1 MIGLSSGTQ
10 HQHSGFSYI
19 NFGKTKDQP
28 RTIKV
33 IFSTG
38 ILDSMMAFG
47 RFIYGGEIHE
57 GHFEITAKKL
67 IFDGVEYV
75 LDSLRFLPPVRPS
88 KIVCVGV
95 NYRDHAEEFGKDV
108 PEEPVIF
115 MKPES
120 AVIGNEDTILLPPQS
135 KRVDYEGELAIV
147 IGRKCKNV
155 SKDDAEDYIMGYT
168 CFNDVTARDLQ
179 LKDGQWTRAKSF
191 DTFAPIGPYIV
202 PLNPL
207 NLRIRTYLNSEIV
220 QSSNT
225 SNMVFNPFELT
236 EFISSIMTLRKGDV
250 IATGTPSGVGALKKG
265 DVVEVE
271 IEGIGTL
278 RNHVDS
284 WA

>member
-1 MIGLSSGTQ
+1 
-10 HQHSGFSYI
+10 
-19 NFGKTKDQP
+19 
-28 RTIKV
+28 
-33 IFSTG
+33 
-38 ILDSMMAFG
+38 MMAFG